1 MIALLMFAACLP
13 AESDRS
19 PPAGAPGPEPVSEA
33 SDGGPV
39 ATSPAVG
46 AASPADVPAPACL
59 APEGPLATDASLA
72 GREGDYRL
80 TMVEEVDGAPA
91 RTAEGSLVLRT
102 QVEALR
108 QFEGTA
114 GGLIPGVTSP
124 LYGTTDLNVEN
135 GGAVRVGDLSSQDP
149 AAPGVLVIESETGAS
164 PSLLLRFGSTANRRD
179 LVRFDGG
186 YTVLTVVEIGDGW
199 FAGTWSSG
207 TQGQDVEGFFCAT
220 RSR

>member
-19 PPAGAPGPEPVSEA
+19 PPAGAPGPEAATEA

-39 ATSPAVG
+39 V
-46 AASPADVPAPACL
+46 ACL

-135 GGAVRVGDLSSQDP
+135 RS
-149 AAPGVLVIESETGAS
+149 VLAR
-164 PSLLLRFGSTANRRD
+164 LA
-179 LVRFDGG
+179 
-186 YTVLTVVEIGDGW
+186 
-199 FAGTWSSG
+199 
-207 TQGQDVEGFFCAT
+207 
-220 RSR
+220 